1 MAPKVKKTSYVTKKP
16 AAGEEVDAVE
26 ADGTDEAATG
36 SKKNSTDQI
45 AETLRSIKTKFG
57 DDSIMTLDGTKKVD
71 IEAVPTGSIG
81 LDDALGIGGFPRGR
95 VVEIFGPESSGK
107 TTLALHAVAEAQK
120 LGGICAFIDAE
131 HAMDPDYAGKL
142 GVKLDE
148 LLISQPDNGEQALE
162 IVESLVRSGK
172 LDVVV
177 IDSVAA
183 LTPRDEIEGEMGAHH
198 VGKQARLMSQ
208 ALRKLT
214 AVVARSKTV
223 VIFINQIRM
232 QVGVMFG
239 NPETTP
245 GGKALKFYTSV
256 RLDIRRIAQIKK
268 GEEVVGGRHRV
279 KVVKNKVAAP
289 FRTTEFDLI
298 YGEGISRDGE
308 LLALGEKY
316 KMVAKAGSSYS
327 YTPPGGDESTIVKLG
342 RGYDAARKTLKAD
355 KKLTAELLKNI
366 RKAMKA
372 EAAAKD

>member
-1 MAPKVKKTSYVTKKP
+1 MAVKKTTVKKTIP
-16 AAGEEVDAVE
+16 NETTE
-26 ADGTDEAATG
+26 
-36 SKKNSTDQI
+36 SKKDKSGSEI
-45 AETLRSIKTKFG
+45 LETLRSIKTKFG
-57 DDSIMTLDGTKKVD
+57 DDSIMTLDQTKHVD
-71 IEAVPTGSIG
+71 IESVSTGSIG

-95 VVEIFGPESSGK
+95 IIEIYGPESSGK
-107 TTLALHAVAEAQK
+107 STLALHTVAEAQK
-120 LGGICAFIDAE
+120 EGGICAFIDAE
-131 HAMDPDYAGKL
+131 HAMDPVYAGHL
-142 GVKLDE
+142 GVKLNE

-172 LDVVV
+172 LDVIV

-214 AVVARSKTV
+214 AIVAKSKTV

-268 GEEVVGGRHRV
+268 GDEVVGGRHRV
-279 KVVKNKVAAP
+279 KVVKNKVASP

-298 YGEGISRDGE
+298 YGEGISRSGE
-308 LLALGEKY
+308 ILALGEKF
-316 KMVAKAGSSYS
+316 KMVHKAGASYS
-327 YTPPGGDESTIVKLG
+327 YTPPGGDDSTVVKLG
-342 RGYDAARKTLKAD
+342 RGYDAARKTLEGD

-366 RKAMKA
+366 RKALK
-372 EAAAKD
+372 EDKEK

>member
-1 MAPKVKKTSYVTKKP
+1 MAKKP
-16 AAGEEVDAVE
+16 TIKKEPVTSPEGKADRDDSKITE
-26 ADGTDEAATG
+26 A
-36 SKKNSTDQI
+36 
-45 AETLRSIKTKFG
+45 LRSIKTKFG
-57 DDSIMTLDGTKKVD
+57 EEAIMTFGAGHKVD
-71 IEAVPTGSIG
+71 IDAISTGSIG
-81 LDDALGIGGFPRGR
+81 LDEALGIGGMPRGR
-95 VVEIFGPESSGK
+95 IIEIYGPESSGK
-107 TTLALHAVAEAQK
+107 TTLSLHVIAEAQK
-120 LGGICAFIDAE
+120 TGGICAFIDAE
-131 HAMDPDYAGKL
+131 HALDPEYAKNL
-142 GVKLDE
+142 GVKLEE

-162 IVESLVRSGK
+162 IVESLVRTSK
-172 LDVVV
+172 IDVIV

-214 AVVARSKTV
+214 SIVAKSKTV

-232 QVGVMFG
+232 QIGVMFG

-298 YGEGISRDGE
+298 YAEGISREGE

-316 KMVAKAGSSYS
+316 KLVQKSGSSYS
-327 YTPPGGDESTIVKLG
+327 YTPPGGDDSTTVKLG
-342 RGYDAARKTLKAD
+342 RGYDAARTFLRED
-355 KKLTAELLKNI
+355 KKLGNEILKQI
-366 RKAMKA
+366 KKAMK
-372 EAAAKD
+372 EEVV